1 MLNDDYDKQ
10 QAEEN
15 EIGPNDMLNEDYNNQ
30 QAEENEIGLEDMLKE
45 IRPTSKKNEE
55 EIKQEETPL
64 QAEQSGH
71 MKTQRYEPPASQP
84 SGL

>member
-1 MLNDDYDKQ
+1 
-10 QAEEN
+10 
-15 EIGPNDMLNEDYNNQ
+15 MLNEDYDNQ

-55 EIKQEETPL
+55 EIKQEETLL

-71 MKTQRYEPPASQP
+71 MQTQRYELPASQP